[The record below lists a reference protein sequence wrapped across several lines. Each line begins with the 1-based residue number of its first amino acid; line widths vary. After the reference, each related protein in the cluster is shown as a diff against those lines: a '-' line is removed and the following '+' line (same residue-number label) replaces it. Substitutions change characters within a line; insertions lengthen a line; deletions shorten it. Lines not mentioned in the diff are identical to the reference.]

1 MNPKRLIFIAIAGTA
16 TLVLN
21 SCELMEAEERPIR
34 PTSDNSDIA
43 HGSSSPTSEGGI
55 SGMGGLSR

>member
-21 SCELMEAEERPIR
+21 ACELMEAEERPIR
-34 PTSDNSDIA
+34 PTSENSDIA
-43 HGSSSPTSEGGI
+43 HGSSSPISEGGI
-55 SGMGGLSR
+55 GGIGAMSR